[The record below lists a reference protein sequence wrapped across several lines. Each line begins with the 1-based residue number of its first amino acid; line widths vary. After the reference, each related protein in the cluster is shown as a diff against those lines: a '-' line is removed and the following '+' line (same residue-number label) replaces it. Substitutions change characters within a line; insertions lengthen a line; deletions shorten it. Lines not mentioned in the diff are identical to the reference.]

1 MWNLKDDTSEFIYL
15 TETDSQMWR
24 ADFWLPQGEG
34 TGEGKTESLGSAAPT
49 ITYRMQKQ
57 QGPTGER
64 KEQYSVFCDKP

>member
-1 MWNLKDDTSEFIYL
+1 
-15 TETDSQMWR
+15 MWR

-57 QGPTGER
+57 QGLTGER